1 MSMTTTSLSSF
12 WSKRE
17 HSRILLLALPM
28 IISHISAPLIGLV
41 DTAVLGHMAGEHFL
55 AGAAVGAMIL
65 TQLYWICGF
74 IRMSTTGLSAQAKG
88 RGDHEKAGDLLCQS
102 LFIAL
107 VLGLV
112 FILLGSA
119 ILQAGLYLASF
130 EAEAA
135 DVTARYFNIRV
146 YGAPAALASM
156 ALIGWLIGRQ
166 STAIV
171 MLVQVVGN
179 ILNVILNILFVFVFD
194 MSVEGVALASIS
206 AEYFIFFACLACAL
220 KQAVGINF
228 SFSWLKRNK
237 LAQLM
242 VLNSNMLIRN
252 LALQACLAFIAFQG
266 ARLGDSIAATNAILM
281 QFFVLIA
288 LGLDAIAYAVEAL
301 VGEAKGR
308 NDAVAITLAAARGLL
323 WSGIF
328 AIGYSLIFY
337 YFGQGIINLL
347 TDQGPL
353 QASASSYLPIVV
365 LLPIISHWCFLLDG
379 VFVGLTRARAMSNS
393 MLVSCVLVF
402 FPAWLLMAERG
413 NWALWIALL
422 VFMLARGVSL
432 GGYFIYLQRK
442 ALLVH

>member
-1 MSMTTTSLSSF
+1 MALTSLASF
-12 WSKRE
+12 LNKQE

-41 DTAVLGHMAGEHFL
+41 DTAVLGHMAGAHFL
-55 AGAAVGAMIL
+55 AGASVGAMIL

-88 RGDHEKAGDLLCQS
+88 RGNDEQARDLLYQS

-107 VLGLV
+107 VLGLL
-112 FILLGSA
+112 FILLGA
-119 ILQAGLYLASF
+119 VILQVGLYLASF
-130 EAEAA
+130 EPEAA
-135 DVTARYFNIRV
+135 DVTARYFNIRI
-146 YGAPAALASM
+146 YGAPASLASM

-166 STAIV
+166 ATATV
-171 MLVQVVGN
+171 MMVQVVGN
-179 ILNVILNILFVFVFD
+179 LLNVILNILFVFVFD
-194 MSVEGVALASIS
+194 LSVEGVALASIC
-206 AEYFIFFACLACAL
+206 AEYFIFLACLSFAL
-220 KQAVGINF
+220 KQIVDISF
-228 SFSWLKRNK
+228 SLSWLKRSK
-237 LAQLM
+237 LSQLM
-242 VLNSNMLIRN
+242 TLNSNMLIRN

-266 ARLGDSIAATNAILM
+266 ARLGVFVAATNAILM

-308 NDAVAITLAAARGLL
+308 VDASSITLAAARGLL
-323 WSGIF
+323 WSTIF
-328 AIGYSLIFY
+328 AIAYSLIFC

-347 TDQGPL
+347 SDQAAL
-353 QASASSYLPIVV
+353 QTSALHYMPIVV

-402 FPAWLLMAERG
+402 FPTWFLLAERG
-413 NWALWIALL
+413 NWGLWIALL
-422 VFMLARGVSL
+422 VFMLARGGSL

-442 ALLVH
+442 GLLVN